1 MSDRDESLH
10 ALDHEGLVTLLSR
23 LYLAAGEPRLAKSTA
38 RAMTDDELRDA
49 IQTMRARVAAK
60 DSPSSATSTI
70 RQASLAREVRPPSA
84 GKGAHFFV
92 LVTTDAALVSRAK
105 AHLRTRGIPA
115 IAVDSADALA
125 AVARQATPTAIVID
139 DRCGAIR
146 DITTAFGPGTPDV
159 SIVECS
165 DADSLLAAV
174 HALAP

>member
-23 LYLAAGEPRLAKSTA
+23 FYLAAGEPRLAKSTA

-49 IQTMRARVAAK
+49 IQTMRARIAAK
-60 DSPSSATSTI
+60 DSPGSASSI
-70 RQASLAREVRPPSA
+70 RQASRAREVRPASA
-84 GKGAHFFV
+84 GNGRRFCV

-125 AVARQATPTAIVID
+125 AVARQAMPTAIVID
-139 DRCGAIR
+139 TRCGAIR
-146 DITTAFGPGTPDV
+146 DITTAFGPRAFDV
-159 SIVECS
+159 SIVEGT